1 MIYSIS
7 DLHLDY
13 TKKKTM
19 ELFGSSWSNYE
30 ERIFLNWENI
40 IQNEDLVLV
49 PGDITWAMNEKEAA
63 VDLNRIDRLP
73 GKKILLK
80 GNHDYWWNSLKK
92 LNELN
97 LSTISFLQN
106 NSFEHS
112 GYSIAGTRGWI
123 DKSHKDFIDKDV
135 KIFERELLRLE
146 LSLQSTKGG
155 KIICML
161 HYPPFSEERIPNE
174 FGKIMEKY
182 NVQKCI
188 YGHLHGDGL
197 QNVQEGT
204 YNGIEYVC
212 TSSDYLEFYP
222 IKVGE

>member
-73 GKKILLK
+73 GKK
-80 GNHDYWWNSLKK
+80 Y
-92 LNELN
+92 
-97 LSTISFLQN
+97 
-106 NSFEHS
+106 
-112 GYSIAGTRGWI
+112 Y
-123 DKSHKDFIDKDV
+123 
-135 KIFERELLRLE
+135 
-146 LSLQSTKGG
+146 
-155 KIICML
+155 
-161 HYPPFSEERIPNE
+161 
-174 FGKIMEKY
+174 
-182 NVQKCI
+182 
-188 YGHLHGDGL
+188 
-197 QNVQEGT
+197 
-204 YNGIEYVC
+204 
-212 TSSDYLEFYP
+212 
-222 IKVGE
+222 